1 MQTHE
6 QDPGDRQSDAK
17 SAPARTRAY
26 EQLKLSPSQSSVGV
40 ARRPRTPSGLAIV
53 AMATC
58 AIVLAACGDS
68 KKDKTASQTAVRVNK
83 EEVTVHQINLMLQQQ
98 RGVKPEQID
107 AASKQILEFL
117 VDQELAVQ
125 KAREMKIDQD
135 PRVMQQIE
143 AAKRDVL
150 ARAYAERT
158 GESATKPSAEEVKKY
173 YDDKPAL
180 FKERRVYS
188 LQELTIEAKPE
199 QLAALRDQLQ
209 RVKSAS
215 EFVEHLKANGFRFNG
230 NQGVRAAEQL
240 PADVLDKLSRMKDGQ
255 MVLLPSPTGAL
266 AIMLVNSRSEPV
278 DEARAKPVIEQ
289 FLLNDAKRKRL
300 DADVKAMRAA
310 AKIEY
315 IGKFAES
322 VASASV
328 AGQAP
333 AAAASP
339 SASGMSSADI
349 SKGLGIKK

>member
-1 MQTHE
+1 MNAI
-6 QDPGDRQSDAK
+6 QDY
-17 SAPARTRAY
+17 SAPRPAAGGTR
-26 EQLKLSPSQSSVGV
+26 LHSRVLGL
-40 ARRPRTPSGLAIV
+40 PRLAIL
-53 AMATC
+53 AAATC
-58 AIVLAACGDS
+58 ALLLAACGDS
-68 KKDKTASQTAVRVNK
+68 KKEKAASQTAVRVNK

-98 RGVKPEQID
+98 RGVKPELID

-158 GESATKPSAEEVKKY
+158 GESASKPSAEEVQKY

-180 FKERRVYS
+180 FKDRRVYS
-188 LQELTIEAKPE
+188 LQELTVEAKPE

-240 PADVLDKLSRMKDGQ
+240 PADVLDKLARMKDGQ

-266 AIMLVNSRSEPV
+266 VFMLVGSRSEPV
-278 DEARAKPVIEQ
+278 DEARAKPAIEQ

-322 VASASV
+322 AASAPV
-328 AGQAP
+328 AGPAP
-333 AAAASP
+333 AAAPAS
-339 SASGMSSADI
+339 SGMTAADI

>member
-1 MQTHE
+1 MT
-6 QDPGDRQSDAK
+6 S
-17 SAPARTRAY
+17 
-26 EQLKLSPSQSSVGV
+26 
-40 ARRPRTPSGLAIV
+40 TPSNANVTCNPLGHSRLAI
-53 AMATC
+53 AAL
-58 AIVLAACGDS
+58 LAACVLGFAGCGER
-68 KKDKTASQTAVRVNK
+68 KDAKTASQTAVRVNK

-125 KAREMKIDQD
+125 KTRELRIDQD
-135 PRVMQQIE
+135 PRVMLQIE

-158 GESATKPSAEEVKKY
+158 GESASKPTAEEVKKY

-180 FKERRVYS
+180 FKDRHIYS

-209 RVKSAS
+209 RVKSAG
-215 EFVEHLKANGFRFNG
+215 ELVEYLKANSFRFNG

-240 PADVLDKLSRMKDGQ
+240 PSDVLDRLVKMKDGQ

-266 AIMLVNSRSEPV
+266 VITLVNARSEPV

-289 FLLNDAKRKRL
+289 FLVNDARRKRL
-300 DADVKAMRAA
+300 EADVKAMRAA

-322 VASASV
+322 AASAPV
-328 AGQAP
+328 AGPAP
-333 AAAASP
+333 AAAPA
-339 SASGMSSADI
+339 ASGMTAADI
-349 SKGLGIKK
+349 NKGLGIKK

>member
-1 MQTHE
+1 MNASQE
-6 QDPGDRQSDAK
+6 Y
-17 SAPARTRAY
+17 SA
-26 EQLKLSPSQSSVGV
+26 LHHSL
-40 ARRPRTPSGLAIV
+40 PRLAILV
-53 AMATC
+53 MAAC
-58 AIVLAACGDS
+58 ALALAACGDS
-68 KKDKTASQTAVRVNK
+68 KKDKVASQTAVRINK

-98 RGVKPEQID
+98 RGVKPEQVE

-125 KAREMKIDQD
+125 KSRELKIDQD
-135 PRVMQQIE
+135 PRVMLQIE

-158 GESATKPSAEEVKKY
+158 GESASKPSAEEVKKY

-180 FKERRVYS
+180 FKDRRVYS

-209 RVKSAS
+209 RVKSAG
-215 EFVEHLKANGFRFNG
+215 EFVEHLKANGYRFNG

-240 PADVLDKLSRMKDGQ
+240 PADVLDRLAKMKDGQ

-266 AIMLVNSRSEPV
+266 VIMLVGSRTEPV
-278 DEARAKPVIEQ
+278 DEARAKPAIEQ

-300 DADVKAMRAA
+300 EADIKAMRAA

-315 IGKFAES
+315 IGKFAETA
-322 VASASV
+322 ASAPAASP
-328 AGQAP
+328 AP
-333 AAAASP
+333 AAAPAASAM
-339 SASGMSSADI
+339 SAEDI